1 MSKGKELLAKYEKE
15 VEAVW
20 REMTPKSRELC
31 ERAEEFTPGGALRS
45 HSTGTYLAYCDRVDG
60 CYMYDVDGNRY
71 IDLIV
76 GMTSIIGHNH
86 PKVAEAVQAQV
97 PKGLVT
103 FMPDEGWDVLA
114 EMMCKRVPSVEKVWP
129 AFGGS
134 QAFMWAIRAS
144 RAYT

>member
-1 MSKGKELLAKYEKE
+1 MSRGKELLAKYEKD
-15 VEAVW
+15 VEGVW

-86 PKVAEAVQAQV
+86 PKVAEAVQSQV

-103 FMPDEGWDVLA
+103 FMPDEG
-114 EMMCKRVPSVEKVWP
+114 
-129 AFGGS
+129 
-134 QAFMWAIRAS
+134 
-144 RAYT
+144 